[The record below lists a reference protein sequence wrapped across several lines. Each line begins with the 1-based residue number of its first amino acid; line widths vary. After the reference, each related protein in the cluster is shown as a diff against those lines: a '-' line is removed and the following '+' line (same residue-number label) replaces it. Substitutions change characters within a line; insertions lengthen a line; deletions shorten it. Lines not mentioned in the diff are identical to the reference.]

1 MKFTSSAIAAVLGF
15 TSSVFAAPA
24 GYPNS
29 SSCTTIASISSTCTT
44 TTTTSSTC
52 TPTTATTPT
61 CTPTPPPCRNCP
73 PPTSRHSIEPLA
85 ISLYEVWTGAVRYN
99 VDEGKIFKSGQTTDI
114 TTLATFKVPAWTE
127 GLTCE
132 FVFELTAAA
141 TLTGSKRFQVFTS
154 QKPAT
159 ADSKSWPSGNLRDHH
174 LGTMEAVKSG
184 KASIVEGP
192 ATSAFFPCPA
202 GQTIAGELVGQ
213 NDKVDI
219 AWNSK
224 VAGPRIIVH
233 Q

>member
-15 TSSVFAAPA
+15 TSSLQLYNHCVNQLYLYNHHDNQLYLYTHHGNHP
-24 GYPNS
+24 YLYTHS
-29 SSCTTIASISSTCTT
+29 
-44 TTTTSSTC
+44 
-52 TPTTATTPT
+52 ATL
-61 CTPTPPPCRNCP
+61 PCQP